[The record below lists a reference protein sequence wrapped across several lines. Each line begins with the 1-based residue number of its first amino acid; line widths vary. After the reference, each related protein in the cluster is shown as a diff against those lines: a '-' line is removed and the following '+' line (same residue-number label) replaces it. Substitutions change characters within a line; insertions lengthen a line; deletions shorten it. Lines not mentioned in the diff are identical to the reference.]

1 MPTNFQLQAIA
12 NKLINQSTRLI
23 DKLNNDNEFLT
34 QTIMKLQE
42 AIRDEEIIKQI
53 YGDQKHYMENTR
65 QYLEDIKLMASTLK
79 KANEADISD
88 YIKLKNILEMRK
100 LPSKELMRLQRQV
113 QTSQTT
119 ASSAMEHYRHL
130 YEDAVEKIPFLDLNG
145 KVVPFS

>member
-1 MPTNFQLQAIA
+1 MSTNFQLQAVA

-23 DKLNNDNEFLT
+23 DQLNNDNEFFT

-53 YGDQKHYMENTR
+53 YGDQKHYVKNIR

-79 KANEADISD
+79 KANEADFSD

-113 QTSQTT
+113 LTSQAA
-119 ASSAMEHYRHL
+119 ASDAIERYRYL
-130 YEDAVEKIPFLDLNG
+130 YEDAVERVPFLDLNG
-145 KVVPFS
+145 KATPFS

>member
-1 MPTNFQLQAIA
+1 MSTNFQLQAVA

-23 DKLNNDNEFLT
+23 DQLNNDNEFFT

-53 YGDQKHYMENTR
+53 YGDQKHYVKNIR

-79 KANEADISD
+79 KANEADFSD

-100 LPSKELMRLQRQV
+100 LPNKELMRLQRQV
-113 QTSQTT
+113 LTSQAA
-119 ASSAMEHYRHL
+119 ASDAIERYRYL
-130 YEDAVEKIPFLDLNG
+130 YEDAVERVPFLDLNG
-145 KVVPFS
+145 KATPFS